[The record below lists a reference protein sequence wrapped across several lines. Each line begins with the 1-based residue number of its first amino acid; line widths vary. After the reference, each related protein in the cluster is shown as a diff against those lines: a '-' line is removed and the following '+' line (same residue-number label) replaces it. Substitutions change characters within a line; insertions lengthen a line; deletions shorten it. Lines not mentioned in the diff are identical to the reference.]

1 MRRLETGDAAAL
13 LVDQDRQVVATG
25 KAAQIG
31 RKRPQLRRIGDVSPE
46 QDIARRV
53 YGPEERPFRIRQRRA
68 FKAEEQR
75 SHQGAITVQL
85 SPETFSRPHRL
96 SADARSEER
105 RVGKECV
112 STCRSRW
119 SPYH

>member
-1 MRRLETGDAAAL
+1 MRISDWSS
-13 LVDQDRQVVATG
+13 
-25 KAAQIG
+25 
-31 RKRPQLRRIGDVSPE
+31 DVCSSDL

-96 SADARSEER
+96 SADALDAMP
-105 RVGKECV
+105 VA
-112 STCRSRW
+112 RSRSSVF
-119 SPYH
+119 SPCPTGSKIGRASCRALVCPYV